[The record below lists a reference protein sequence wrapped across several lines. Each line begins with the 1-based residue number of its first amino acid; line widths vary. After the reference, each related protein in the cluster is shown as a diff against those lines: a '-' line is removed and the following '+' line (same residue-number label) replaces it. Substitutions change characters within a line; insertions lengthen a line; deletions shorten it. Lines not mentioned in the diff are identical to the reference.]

1 MQVYYMKNLTVKTKQ
16 KNLIMKELKLSDRL
30 YLCTCGNRIDR
41 DLNAAI
47 NIREEARRM
56 LLAG

>member
-1 MQVYYMKNLTVKTKQ
+1 M
-16 KNLIMKELKLSDRL
+16 DRV

-47 NIREEARRM
+47 NIREEA
-56 LLAG
+56 LTSKSVI